1 MPCSE
6 LIIVMPLV
14 EVESAQESRT
24 EINGLW
30 LRVLTQYLF
39 HSKPRSSV
47 SRLDL
52 KIWTSNE

>member
-1 MPCSE
+1 MPYSKNYE
-6 LIIVMPLV
+6 LAI
-14 EVESAQESRT
+14 SAQNTVKDPT

-39 HSKPRSSV
+39 HSRLRSSV

-52 KIWTSNE
+52 KICTSKE